1 MKTASKLLSMLLLVA
16 MCLSLMGGSAY
27 ALSLE
32 PAGGELALG
41 LPAEEPSAVPEGSST
56 FDLKLGGSTAVPE
69 GSTTLELEK
78 PSTYTSPD
86 LKWSVGSNM
95 YTTLAKAVEAANNG
109 DTITM
114 VRADT
119 VTESVAINKNVT
131 LNLGGLTL
139 NLNKAVTVNANVT
152 LRNGE
157 VLFNGNSISVM
168 DGKTLSVYDLTCY
181 PSGFATSGTG
191 KVQLYSGTYHTEPKA
206 EFLPSGY
213 EWNSETGAVG
223 PKGSVYVAYVNGE
236 GYPTVDEAFAAA
248 VNLTGK
254 VTIDLVD
261 DKSTFAELSLPRPY
275 DFTMCD
281 SVTINLNNNTLVVTE
296 LLFSKPAVI
305 NGYKI
310 KTNGETAYVA
320 SFYNSLSLNANVD
333 GNLLATSGA
342 KVTVN
347 GVEVKM
353 LEVSDNS
360 TLNMASGTIKE
371 LVIGS
376 GANTINVSGGTV
388 GTSSALL
395 TCGYTTAVRAIRG
408 GSWYLDESN
417 LVLFDALVAEGYER
431 SGKANPYTVVSKS
444 GTGSG
449 GSGVVTGDFTVYGS
463 PYTKGSGNTVYVLMP
478 YTSSTGN
485 YYWSSVS
492 NPSSTSQISTI
503 SSGYC
508 SVISTGSQYKLTL
521 SNSFLD
527 GLSAGT
533 IYLWTGHDGKYTS
546 MGSLTINGSGTIV
559 SPGDVALWPVDSNE
573 WYSGDGM
580 LAFYY
585 RPAIDFSDPA
595 NKGLWIDGWL
605 QDPTNWI
612 TNNNNGLL
620 KIGTAI
626 LNNLSRG
633 WHTVSVNTVDGV
645 ASCQFYVGATL
656 RPVDTDKHVTGSS
669 KNLQFVCSDPIQ
681 SVWVGGRQL
690 TDVDYGDYWTLSS
703 SRKTVTLTAKFL
715 NNRTAGETYTI
726 GVVTDN
732 GDKPSCTFQI
742 LTTAQASA
750 SPRTGDESNLA
761 LWAAVL
767 ILSGGAAVAVLPR
780 LKKHEN

>member
-41 LPAEEPSAVPEGSST
+41 LPAAGSSAVPEGSST

-78 PSTYTSPD
+78 PGTYNGTKNIWNGLYPD
-86 LKWSVGSNM
+86 LNTAAQNTTDIKLHDDAPASVNDLGGTISRNVIIDLNGKTLTLTAPLAVNANITIKNGTLNGTSMITVGKGYKVTFTDVVTDGSVSGEGESAETKE
-95 YTTLAKAVEAANNG
+95 YVATIGSEKFTSLEKAIEYAAKQSGTV
-109 DTITM
+109 TIT
-114 VRADT
+114 VIDDASKLKDY
-119 VTESVAINKNVT
+119 AIPAMPATMSCDAIVLNLGKNCLTGTLEAKVPFTINGGTISGSINANSNVT
-131 LNLGGLTL
+131 LNSTEVTGGIVVAGKTLTVNSSKIVVVGLYGGTLVMGSGSEIGSLQLADTGAQNILKVSGGKIKDFTSEGGSAYRAITGGEWYVNDPDSLEYLKNCVADGLTL
-139 NLNKAVTVNANVT
+139 K
-152 LRNGE
+152 
-157 VLFNGNSISVM
+157 
-168 DGKTLSVYDLTCY
+168 
-181 PSGFATSGTG
+181 GT
-191 KVQLYSGTYHTEPKA
+191 E
-206 EFLPSGY
+206 
-213 EWNSETGAVG
+213 
-223 PKGSVYVAYVNGE
+223 
-236 GYPTVDEAFAAA
+236 
-248 VNLTGK
+248 
-254 VTIDLVD
+254 
-261 DKSTFAELSLPRPY
+261 
-275 DFTMCD
+275 
-281 SVTINLNNNTLVVTE
+281 
-296 LLFSKPAVI
+296 
-305 NGYKI
+305 
-310 KTNGETAYVA
+310 
-320 SFYNSLSLNANVD
+320 
-333 GNLLATSGA
+333 
-342 KVTVN
+342 
-347 GVEVKM
+347 
-353 LEVSDNS
+353 
-360 TLNMASGTIKE
+360 
-371 LVIGS
+371 
-376 GANTINVSGGTV
+376 
-388 GTSSALL
+388 
-395 TCGYTTAVRAIRG
+395 
-408 GSWYLDESN
+408 
-417 LVLFDALVAEGYER
+417 
-431 SGKANPYTVVSKS
+431 NPYTV
-444 GTGSG
+444 GSG
-449 GSGVVTGDFTVYGS
+449 AGIGSGDSGIVTGDFTVYGS
-463 PYTKGSGNTVYVLMP
+463 PYTKGSGSAVYVLMP
-478 YTSSTGN
+478 YTSSTGS
-485 YYWSSVS
+485 YYWSTVS
-492 NPSSTSQISTI
+492 NPTSTSQISTI
-503 SSGYC
+503 SSSYC
-508 SVISTGSQYKLTL
+508 SVTASGSQYKLTL

-527 GLSAGT
+527 GLSSGT
-533 IYLWTGHDGKYTS
+533 IYLWTGHDGKYTY
-546 MGSLTINGSGTIV
+546 MGSLTVSGSGTIV
-559 SPGDVALWPVDSNE
+559 NPGDVALWPVDSNE

-620 KIGTAI
+620 KIGTSI

-750 SPRTGDESNLA
+750 SPKTGDESNLA

>member
-32 PAGGELALG
+32 PASGDLALG
-41 LPAEEPSAVPEGSST
+41 LPEASST
-56 FDLKLGGSTAVPE
+56 FDLNLGGSAVVPE

-78 PSTYTSPD
+78 PGTFNGTKNIWNGLYPD
-86 LKWSVGSNM
+86 LNTAAQSTTDIKLHDDADSSVSDPGGTISRNVTIDLNGKTLELKAPLAVNANITIMSSKAGAQLVNTSLITVGKGFKVTFTGVGTDGSVSGEGESAETKDYIATIGGEKFATM
-95 YTTLAKAVEAANNG
+95 QAAFEYAAKQSGTV
-109 DTITM
+109 TITVIDDASKLKDYPIGTM
-114 VRADT
+114 PATMSCDAIVLNLGKNCLTGTLDAKVPFT
-119 VTESVAINKNVT
+119 VNGGTIDGDINANSNVT
-131 LNLGGLTL
+131 LNSTEVTGGIVVPGKTLTVNSSKIAVVGLYGGTLVMGSGSEIGSLQLADTGAQNILKVSGGKIKGFTCEGGSAYRAITGGEWYVNDPDSLEYLKNCVADGLTL
-139 NLNKAVTVNANVT
+139 K
-152 LRNGE
+152 
-157 VLFNGNSISVM
+157 
-168 DGKTLSVYDLTCY
+168 
-181 PSGFATSGTG
+181 GT
-191 KVQLYSGTYHTEPKA
+191 E
-206 EFLPSGY
+206 
-213 EWNSETGAVG
+213 
-223 PKGSVYVAYVNGE
+223 
-236 GYPTVDEAFAAA
+236 
-248 VNLTGK
+248 
-254 VTIDLVD
+254 
-261 DKSTFAELSLPRPY
+261 
-275 DFTMCD
+275 
-281 SVTINLNNNTLVVTE
+281 
-296 LLFSKPAVI
+296 
-305 NGYKI
+305 
-310 KTNGETAYVA
+310 
-320 SFYNSLSLNANVD
+320 
-333 GNLLATSGA
+333 
-342 KVTVN
+342 
-347 GVEVKM
+347 
-353 LEVSDNS
+353 
-360 TLNMASGTIKE
+360 
-371 LVIGS
+371 
-376 GANTINVSGGTV
+376 
-388 GTSSALL
+388 
-395 TCGYTTAVRAIRG
+395 
-408 GSWYLDESN
+408 
-417 LVLFDALVAEGYER
+417 
-431 SGKANPYTVVSKS
+431 NPYTVGS
-444 GTGSG
+444 GAGNG

-485 YYWSSVS
+485 YYWSTVS
-492 NPSSTSQISTI
+492 NPASTSQISTI

-508 SVISTGSQYKLTL
+508 SVISSGSQYKLTL

-527 GLSAGT
+527 GLSSGT
-533 IYLWTGHDGKYTS
+533 IYLWTGHDGKYTY

-559 SPGDVALWPVDSNE
+559 EPGDVALWPVDSNE

-595 NKGLWIDGWL
+595 KKGLWIDGWL

-732 GDKPSCTFQI
+732 GDKPSCTFKI

-750 SPRTGDESNLA
+750 SPQTGDESNLA

-780 LKKHEN
+780 LKKHED

>member
-32 PAGGELALG
+32 PASGESALG
-41 LPAEEPSAVPEGSST
+41 LPAEGSSAVPEGSST
-56 FDLKLGGSTAVPE
+56 FDLKLGGGAVVPE

-78 PSTYTSPD
+78 PGTFNGTKNIWNGLYPD
-86 LKWSVGSNM
+86 LNTAAQSTTDIKLHDDADSSVSDPGGTISRNVTIDLNGKTLTLTAPLAVNANITIMSSKAGAQLVNADLITVGKGYKVTFSGVDTLGKNVSGEGESSVTKDYIATIGSEKFATM
-95 YTTLAKAVEAANNG
+95 QAAFEYAAKQSGTV
-109 DTITM
+109 TITVIDDASKLKDYPIGTM
-114 VRADT
+114 PATMSCDAIVLNLGKNCLTGTLDAKVPFT
-119 VTESVAINKNVT
+119 VNGGTISGDINANSNVT
-131 LNLGGLTL
+131 LNSTEVTGGIVVPGKTLTVNSSKIAVVGLYGGTLVMGSGSEIGSLQLADTGAQNILKVSGGKIKGFTCEGGSAYRAITGGEWYVNDPDSLEYLKNCVADGLTL
-139 NLNKAVTVNANVT
+139 K
-152 LRNGE
+152 
-157 VLFNGNSISVM
+157 
-168 DGKTLSVYDLTCY
+168 
-181 PSGFATSGTG
+181 GT
-191 KVQLYSGTYHTEPKA
+191 E
-206 EFLPSGY
+206 
-213 EWNSETGAVG
+213 
-223 PKGSVYVAYVNGE
+223 
-236 GYPTVDEAFAAA
+236 
-248 VNLTGK
+248 
-254 VTIDLVD
+254 
-261 DKSTFAELSLPRPY
+261 
-275 DFTMCD
+275 
-281 SVTINLNNNTLVVTE
+281 
-296 LLFSKPAVI
+296 
-305 NGYKI
+305 
-310 KTNGETAYVA
+310 
-320 SFYNSLSLNANVD
+320 
-333 GNLLATSGA
+333 
-342 KVTVN
+342 
-347 GVEVKM
+347 
-353 LEVSDNS
+353 
-360 TLNMASGTIKE
+360 
-371 LVIGS
+371 
-376 GANTINVSGGTV
+376 
-388 GTSSALL
+388 
-395 TCGYTTAVRAIRG
+395 
-408 GSWYLDESN
+408 
-417 LVLFDALVAEGYER
+417 
-431 SGKANPYTVVSKS
+431 NPYTVGNGAGS
-444 GTGSG
+444 GSG

-478 YTSSTGN
+478 YTSSTGS
-485 YYWSSVS
+485 YYWSTVS

-508 SVISTGSQYKLTL
+508 SVISSGSQYKLTL

-527 GLSAGT
+527 GLSSGT
-533 IYLWTGHDGKYTS
+533 IYLWTGHDGKYTY
-546 MGSLTINGSGTIV
+546 MGSLTVNGSGTIV
-559 SPGDVALWPVDSNE
+559 EPGDVALWPVDSNE

-595 NKGLWIDGWL
+595 KKGLWIDGWL

-732 GDKPSCTFQI
+732 GDKPSCTFKI

-750 SPRTGDESNLA
+750 SPQTGDESNLA

>member
-1 MKTASKLLSMLLLVA
+1 MSSKAGAQLVNTSLITVGKGFKVTFTGVGTDGSVSGEGESAETKEYIATIGSEKFTSLEKAFEYAAKQSGTVTITVIDDASKLKDYPIGTMPATMSCDAIVLNLGKN
-16 MCLSLMGGSAY
+16 CLTGTLDAKVPFTINGGTIS
-27 ALSLE
+27 
-32 PAGGELALG
+32 
-41 LPAEEPSAVPEGSST
+41 GSI
-56 FDLKLGGSTAVPE
+56 
-69 GSTTLELEK
+69 
-78 PSTYTSPD
+78 
-86 LKWSVGSNM
+86 N
-95 YTTLAKAVEAANNG
+95 AN
-109 DTITM
+109 
-114 VRADT
+114 
-119 VTESVAINKNVT
+119 SNVT
-131 LNLGGLTL
+131 LNSTEVTGKVAVEGKTLTVNSSKVGSVELAGGTLVMGSGSEIAALAVNDDFGGQSILKVSGGKVKNFVLHAGSAYRAITGGEWYVVSDGGVSLEYLKNCVADGLTL
-139 NLNKAVTVNANVT
+139 K
-152 LRNGE
+152 
-157 VLFNGNSISVM
+157 
-168 DGKTLSVYDLTCY
+168 
-181 PSGFATSGTG
+181 GT
-191 KVQLYSGTYHTEPKA
+191 E
-206 EFLPSGY
+206 
-213 EWNSETGAVG
+213 
-223 PKGSVYVAYVNGE
+223 
-236 GYPTVDEAFAAA
+236 
-248 VNLTGK
+248 
-254 VTIDLVD
+254 
-261 DKSTFAELSLPRPY
+261 
-275 DFTMCD
+275 
-281 SVTINLNNNTLVVTE
+281 
-296 LLFSKPAVI
+296 
-305 NGYKI
+305 
-310 KTNGETAYVA
+310 
-320 SFYNSLSLNANVD
+320 
-333 GNLLATSGA
+333 
-342 KVTVN
+342 
-347 GVEVKM
+347 
-353 LEVSDNS
+353 
-360 TLNMASGTIKE
+360 
-371 LVIGS
+371 
-376 GANTINVSGGTV
+376 
-388 GTSSALL
+388 
-395 TCGYTTAVRAIRG
+395 
-408 GSWYLDESN
+408 
-417 LVLFDALVAEGYER
+417 
-431 SGKANPYTVVSKS
+431 NPYTVGS
-444 GTGSG
+444 GAGNG

-485 YYWSSVS
+485 YYWSTVS
-492 NPSSTSQISTI
+492 NPASTSQISTI

-508 SVISTGSQYKLTL
+508 SVISSGSQYKLTL

-527 GLSAGT
+527 GLTSGT
-533 IYLWTGHDGKYTS
+533 IYLWTGHDGKYTY

-559 SPGDVALWPVDSNE
+559 EPGDVALWPVDSNE

-595 NKGLWIDGWL
+595 KKGLWIDGWL

-732 GDKPSCTFQI
+732 GDKPSCTFKI

-750 SPRTGDESNLA
+750 SPQTGDESNLA

-780 LKKHEN
+780 LKKHED

>member
-95 YTTLAKAVEAANNG
+95 YTTLAKAVEAAKAG
-109 DTITM
+109 
-114 VRADT
+114 DT
-119 VTESVAINKNVT
+119 VTMMQADSVSETVSIDKNIT
-131 LNLGGLTL
+131 LDLGGLTL
-139 NLNKAVTVNANVT
+139 SLAKDIVINANVT
-152 LRNGE
+152 LRNGGID
-157 VLFNGNSISVM
+157 FNGNNITVV
-168 DGKTLSVYDLTCY
+168 DGKTLSVYTINCN
-181 PSGFATSGTG
+181 PNGFATSGTG
-191 KVQLYSGTYHTEPKA
+191 KVQLYSGTYSAQPKA
-206 EFLPSGY
+206 EYLPSGY

-395 TCGYTTAVRAIRG
+395 TCDYTTAVRAIRG

-449 GSGVVTGDFTVYGS
+449 GSGVVTGDFTV
-463 PYTKGSGNTVYVLMP
+463 
-478 YTSSTGN
+478 
-485 YYWSSVS
+485 
-492 NPSSTSQISTI
+492 
-503 SSGYC
+503 
-508 SVISTGSQYKLTL
+508 
-521 SNSFLD
+521 
-527 GLSAGT
+527 
-533 IYLWTGHDGKYTS
+533 
-546 MGSLTINGSGTIV
+546 
-559 SPGDVALWPVDSNE
+559 
-573 WYSGDGM
+573 
-580 LAFYY
+580 
-585 RPAIDFSDPA
+585 
-595 NKGLWIDGWL
+595 
-605 QDPTNWI
+605 
-612 TNNNNGLL
+612 
-620 KIGTAI
+620 
-626 LNNLSRG
+626 
-633 WHTVSVNTVDGV
+633 
-645 ASCQFYVGATL
+645 
-656 RPVDTDKHVTGSS
+656 
-669 KNLQFVCSDPIQ
+669 
-681 SVWVGGRQL
+681 
-690 TDVDYGDYWTLSS
+690 
-703 SRKTVTLTAKFL
+703 
-715 NNRTAGETYTI
+715 
-726 GVVTDN
+726 
-732 GDKPSCTFQI
+732 
-742 LTTAQASA
+742 
-750 SPRTGDESNLA
+750 
-761 LWAAVL
+761 
-767 ILSGGAAVAVLPR
+767 
-780 LKKHEN
+780 

>member
-41 LPAEEPSAVPEGSST
+41 LPAAGSSAVPEGSST

-78 PSTYTSPD
+78 PGTYTSPD

-95 YTTLAKAVEAANNG
+95 YTTLAKAVEAAKAG
-109 DTITM
+109 
-114 VRADT
+114 DT
-119 VTESVAINKNVT
+119 VTMMQADSVSETVSIDKNIT
-131 LNLGGLTL
+131 LDLGGLTL
-139 NLNKAVTVNANVT
+139 SLAKDIVINANVT
-152 LRNGE
+152 LRNGGID
-157 VLFNGNSISVM
+157 FNGNNITVV
-168 DGKTLSVYDLTCY
+168 DGKTLSVYTINCN
-181 PSGFATSGTG
+181 PNGFATSGTG
-191 KVQLYSGTYHTEPKA
+191 KVQLYSGTYSAQPKA
-206 EFLPSGY
+206 EYLPSGY
-213 EWNSETGAVG
+213 EWNSKTGVVG
-223 PKGSVYVAYVNGE
+223 PKGSVYVAYVNGD
-236 GYPTVDEAFAAA
+236 GYETVDAAFAAA
-248 VNLTGK
+248 VNLTGT
-254 VTIDLVD
+254 VVIDLID
-261 DKSTFAELSLPRPY
+261 DTTSIAPLSLSSTAE
-275 DFTMCD
+275 FTKCD
-281 SVTINLNNNTLVVTE
+281 SVTINLNNNTLKANIITKKPMVV
-296 LLFSKPAVI
+296 
-305 NGYKI
+305 NGYEVEGSVG
-310 KTNGETAYVA
+310 TEA
-320 SFYNSLSLNANVD
+320 SSLTLNANVD
-333 GNLLATSGA
+333 GAAGATQGGTL
-342 KVTVN
+342 TVN
-347 GVEVKM
+347 GVSVGS
-353 LEVSDNS
+353 VTIGDDS
-360 TLNMASGTIKE
+360 TLNMASGTIGYLE
-371 LVIGS
+371 IDT
-376 GANTINVSGGTV
+376 GANTLNVSGGTL
-388 GTSSALL
+388 GSSALPVDVS
-395 TCGYTTAVRAIRG
+395 GYTTAVRAIRG
-408 GSWYLDESN
+408 GTWYLNDAD
-417 LVLFDALVAEGYER
+417 LIQFDALVAEGYER

-444 GTGSG
+444 GSGSG

-463 PYTKGSGNTVYVLMP
+463 PYTKGSGSAVYVLMP
-478 YTSSTGN
+478 YTSSTGS
-485 YYWSSVS
+485 YYWSTVS
-492 NPSSTSQISTI
+492 NPTSTSQISTI
-503 SSGYC
+503 SSSYC
-508 SVISTGSQYKLTL
+508 SVTASGSQYKLTL

-527 GLSAGT
+527 GLSSGT

-546 MGSLTINGSGTIV
+546 MGSLTVSGSGTIV
-559 SPGDVALWPVDSNE
+559 NPGDVALWPVDSNE

-633 WHTVSVNTVDGV
+633 WHTLSVNTVDGV

-750 SPRTGDESNLA
+750 SPKTGDESNLA

>member
-41 LPAEEPSAVPEGSST
+41 LPAEGSSAVPEGSST
-56 FDLKLGGSTAVPE
+56 FDLKLGGTEAVPE

-95 YTTLAKAVEAANNG
+95 YTTLAKAVEAAKAG
-109 DTITM
+109 
-114 VRADT
+114 DT
-119 VTESVAINKNVT
+119 VTMMQADSVSETVSIDKNIT
-131 LNLGGLTL
+131 LDLGGLTL
-139 NLNKAVTVNANVT
+139 NLAKDIVINANVT
-152 LRNGE
+152 LRNGGIY
-157 VLFNGNSISVM
+157 FNGNNITVV
-168 DGKTLSVYDLTCY
+168 DGKTLSVYTINCN
-181 PSGFATSGTG
+181 PNGFATSGTG
-191 KVQLYSGTYHTEPKA
+191 KVQLYSGTYSAQPKA
-206 EFLPSGY
+206 EYLPSGY
-213 EWNSETGAVG
+213 EWNSKTGVVG

-236 GYPTVDEAFAAA
+236 GYETVDAAFTAAE
-248 VNLTGK
+248 NLTGT
-254 VTIDLVD
+254 VVIDLID
-261 DKSTFAELSLPRPY
+261 DTTSSLPLKLSAMATFAK
-275 DFTMCD
+275 CD
-281 SVTINLNNNTLVVTE
+281 SVTINLNNNTLIADI
-296 LLFSKPAVI
+296 SSMKPMVI
-305 NGYKI
+305 NGYKV
-310 KTNGETAYVA
+310 KGSVGTLT
-320 SFYNSLSLNANVD
+320 SSLTLNANVE
-333 GNLLATSGA
+333 GGA
-342 KVTVN
+342 AAAQGGTLTVN
-347 GVEVKM
+347 GVNVNQVEIGF
-353 LEVSDNS
+353 DS
-360 TLNMASGTIKE
+360 TLNMASGTIG
-371 LVIGS
+371 LLRVIDGK
-376 GANTINVSGGTV
+376 NTINVSGGTI
-388 GTSSALL
+388 GSATAPLYL
-395 TCGYTTAVRAIRG
+395 AYGAAVRAIRG
-408 GSWYLDESN
+408 GSWYLNDSDTQAMKD
-417 LVLFDALVAEGYER
+417 FDALVAEGYER

-444 GTGSG
+444 GSGSG

-463 PYTKGSGNTVYVLMP
+463 PYTKGSGSAVYVLMP
-478 YTSSTGN
+478 YTSSTGS
-485 YYWSSVS
+485 YYWSTVS
-492 NPSSTSQISTI
+492 NPTSTSQISTI
-503 SSGYC
+503 SSSYC
-508 SVISTGSQYKLTL
+508 SVTASGSQYKLTL

-527 GLSAGT
+527 GLSSGT
-533 IYLWTGHDGKYTS
+533 IYLWTGHDGKYTY

-559 SPGDVALWPVDSNE
+559 EPGDVALWPVDSNE

-595 NKGLWIDGWL
+595 KKGLWIDGWL

-742 LTTAQASA
+742 LTTAQASS

-780 LKKHEN
+780 LRKHEN

>member
-32 PAGGELALG
+32 PASGDLALG
-41 LPAEEPSAVPEGSST
+41 LPEASST
-56 FDLKLGGSTAVPE
+56 FDLNLGGSAVVPE

-78 PSTYTSPD
+78 PGTFNGTKNIWNGLYPD
-86 LKWSVGSNM
+86 LNTAAQSTTDIKLHDDAGSSVTDPGGTISRNVTIDLNGKTLTLTAPLAVNANITIMSSKAGAQLVNTSLITVGKGFKVTFTGVGTDGSVSGEGESAETKD
-95 YTTLAKAVEAANNG
+95 YIATIGSEKFTSLEKAIEYAAKQSGTV
-109 DTITM
+109 TIT
-114 VRADT
+114 VIDDASKLADY
-119 VTESVAINKNVT
+119 AIPAMPATMSCDAIVLNLGKNCLAGSLPLEAKVPLTINGGMIDGDINANSNVT
-131 LNLGGLTL
+131 LNSTEVTGGIVVPGKTLTVNSSKIAVVGLYGGTLVMGSGSEIGSLQLADTGAQNILKVSGGKIKGFTCEGGSAYRAITGGEWYVNDPDSLEYLKNCVADGLTL
-139 NLNKAVTVNANVT
+139 K
-152 LRNGE
+152 
-157 VLFNGNSISVM
+157 
-168 DGKTLSVYDLTCY
+168 
-181 PSGFATSGTG
+181 GT
-191 KVQLYSGTYHTEPKA
+191 E
-206 EFLPSGY
+206 
-213 EWNSETGAVG
+213 
-223 PKGSVYVAYVNGE
+223 
-236 GYPTVDEAFAAA
+236 
-248 VNLTGK
+248 
-254 VTIDLVD
+254 
-261 DKSTFAELSLPRPY
+261 
-275 DFTMCD
+275 
-281 SVTINLNNNTLVVTE
+281 
-296 LLFSKPAVI
+296 
-305 NGYKI
+305 
-310 KTNGETAYVA
+310 
-320 SFYNSLSLNANVD
+320 
-333 GNLLATSGA
+333 
-342 KVTVN
+342 
-347 GVEVKM
+347 
-353 LEVSDNS
+353 
-360 TLNMASGTIKE
+360 
-371 LVIGS
+371 
-376 GANTINVSGGTV
+376 
-388 GTSSALL
+388 
-395 TCGYTTAVRAIRG
+395 
-408 GSWYLDESN
+408 
-417 LVLFDALVAEGYER
+417 
-431 SGKANPYTVVSKS
+431 NPYTVGSGA

-485 YYWSSVS
+485 YYWSTVS
-492 NPSSTSQISTI
+492 NPASTSQISTI

-508 SVISTGSQYKLTL
+508 SVISSGSQYKLTL

-527 GLSAGT
+527 GLSSGT
-533 IYLWTGHDGKYTS
+533 IYLWTGHDGKYTY

-559 SPGDVALWPVDSNE
+559 EPGDVALWPVDSNE

-585 RPAIDFSDPA
+585 RPAIDFSDPTK
-595 NKGLWIDGWL
+595 KGLWIDGWL

-612 TNNNNGLL
+612 TNNNSGLL

-732 GDKPSCTFQI
+732 GDKPSCTFKI

-750 SPRTGDESNLA
+750 SPQTGDESNLA

-780 LKKHEN
+780 LKKHED

>member
-32 PAGGELALG
+32 PASSDLALG
-41 LPAEEPSAVPEGSST
+41 LPEASST
-56 FDLKLGGSTAVPE
+56 FDLNLGGSAVVPE

-78 PSTYTSPD
+78 PGTYNGTKNIWNGLYPD
-86 LKWSVGSNM
+86 LNTAAQNTTDIKLHDDAPASVNDLGGTISRNVIIDLNGKTLTLTAPLAVNANITIKNGTLNGTSMITVGKGYKVTFTDVVTDGSVSGEGESAETKE
-95 YTTLAKAVEAANNG
+95 YVATIGSEKFTSLEKAIEYAAKQSGTV
-109 DTITM
+109 TIT
-114 VRADT
+114 VIDDASKLADY
-119 VTESVAINKNVT
+119 AIPAMPATMSCDAIVLNLGKNCLTGTLEARVPFTINGGTISGNINANSNVT
-131 LNLGGLTL
+131 LNSTEVTGGIVVAGKTLTVNSSKIVVVGLYGGTLVMGSGSEIGSLQLADTGAQNILKVSGGKIKDFASEGGSAYRAITGGEWYVNDPDSLEYLKNCVADGLTL
-139 NLNKAVTVNANVT
+139 K
-152 LRNGE
+152 
-157 VLFNGNSISVM
+157 
-168 DGKTLSVYDLTCY
+168 
-181 PSGFATSGTG
+181 GT
-191 KVQLYSGTYHTEPKA
+191 E
-206 EFLPSGY
+206 
-213 EWNSETGAVG
+213 
-223 PKGSVYVAYVNGE
+223 
-236 GYPTVDEAFAAA
+236 
-248 VNLTGK
+248 
-254 VTIDLVD
+254 
-261 DKSTFAELSLPRPY
+261 
-275 DFTMCD
+275 
-281 SVTINLNNNTLVVTE
+281 
-296 LLFSKPAVI
+296 
-305 NGYKI
+305 
-310 KTNGETAYVA
+310 
-320 SFYNSLSLNANVD
+320 
-333 GNLLATSGA
+333 
-342 KVTVN
+342 
-347 GVEVKM
+347 
-353 LEVSDNS
+353 
-360 TLNMASGTIKE
+360 
-371 LVIGS
+371 
-376 GANTINVSGGTV
+376 
-388 GTSSALL
+388 
-395 TCGYTTAVRAIRG
+395 
-408 GSWYLDESN
+408 
-417 LVLFDALVAEGYER
+417 
-431 SGKANPYTVVSKS
+431 NPYTVGSGA

-449 GSGVVTGDFTVYGS
+449 DSGIVTGDFTVYGS
-463 PYTKGSGNTVYVLMP
+463 PYTKGSGSAVYVLMP
-478 YTSSTGN
+478 YASSTGN
-485 YYWSSVS
+485 YYWSTVS

-503 SSGYC
+503 SSSYC
-508 SVISTGSQYKLTL
+508 SVTASGSQYKLTL

-527 GLSAGT
+527 GLSSGT
-533 IYLWTGHDGKYTS
+533 IYLWTGHDGKYTY
-546 MGSLTINGSGTIV
+546 MGSLTVSGSGTIV
-559 SPGDVALWPVDSNE
+559 NPGDVALWPVDSNE

-620 KIGTAI
+620 KIGTSI

-750 SPRTGDESNLA
+750 SPKTGDESNLA

-780 LKKHEN
+780 LKKHED

>member
-32 PAGGELALG
+32 PASGDLALG
-41 LPAEEPSAVPEGSST
+41 LPEASST
-56 FDLKLGGSTAVPE
+56 FDLNLGGSAVVPE

-78 PSTYTSPD
+78 PGTFNGTKNIWNGLYPD
-86 LKWSVGSNM
+86 LNTAAQNTTDIKLHDDAPASVNDLGGTISRNVIIDLNGK
-95 YTTLAKAVEAANNG
+95 TLTLTAPLAVNANITIKNGTLVNADLITVGKGYKVTFSGVDTQGKNVSGEGESAETKDYIATIGGEKFATMQAAFEYAAKQSGTV
-109 DTITM
+109 TITVIDDASKLKDYPIGTM
-114 VRADT
+114 PATMSCD
-119 VTESVAINKNVT
+119 AIVLNLGKNCLTGTLDAKVPFTINGGTISGSINANSNVT
-131 LNLGGLTL
+131 LNSTEVTGKVAVEGKTLTVNSSKVGSVELAGGTLVMGSGSEIAALAVNDDFGGQSILKVSGGKVKNFVLHAGSAYRAITGGEWYVVSDGGVSLEYLKNCVADGLTL
-139 NLNKAVTVNANVT
+139 K
-152 LRNGE
+152 
-157 VLFNGNSISVM
+157 
-168 DGKTLSVYDLTCY
+168 
-181 PSGFATSGTG
+181 GT
-191 KVQLYSGTYHTEPKA
+191 E
-206 EFLPSGY
+206 
-213 EWNSETGAVG
+213 
-223 PKGSVYVAYVNGE
+223 
-236 GYPTVDEAFAAA
+236 
-248 VNLTGK
+248 
-254 VTIDLVD
+254 
-261 DKSTFAELSLPRPY
+261 
-275 DFTMCD
+275 
-281 SVTINLNNNTLVVTE
+281 
-296 LLFSKPAVI
+296 
-305 NGYKI
+305 
-310 KTNGETAYVA
+310 
-320 SFYNSLSLNANVD
+320 
-333 GNLLATSGA
+333 
-342 KVTVN
+342 
-347 GVEVKM
+347 
-353 LEVSDNS
+353 
-360 TLNMASGTIKE
+360 
-371 LVIGS
+371 
-376 GANTINVSGGTV
+376 
-388 GTSSALL
+388 
-395 TCGYTTAVRAIRG
+395 
-408 GSWYLDESN
+408 
-417 LVLFDALVAEGYER
+417 
-431 SGKANPYTVVSKS
+431 NPYTVGS
-444 GTGSG
+444 GAGNG

-485 YYWSSVS
+485 YYWSTVS
-492 NPSSTSQISTI
+492 NPASTSQISTI

-508 SVISTGSQYKLTL
+508 SVISSGSQYKLTL

-527 GLSAGT
+527 GLSSGT
-533 IYLWTGHDGKYTS
+533 IYLWTGHDGKYTY

-559 SPGDVALWPVDSNE
+559 EPGDVALWPVDSNE

-595 NKGLWIDGWL
+595 KKGLWIDGWL

-750 SPRTGDESNLA
+750 SPKTGDESNLA

>member
-41 LPAEEPSAVPEGSST
+41 LPAEGSSAVPEGSST

-95 YTTLAKAVEAANNG
+95 YTTLAKAVEAAKAG
-109 DTITM
+109 
-114 VRADT
+114 DT
-119 VTESVAINKNVT
+119 VTMMQADSVSETVSIDKNIT
-131 LNLGGLTL
+131 LDLGGLTL
-139 NLNKAVTVNANVT
+139 NLAKDIVINANVT
-152 LRNGE
+152 LRNGGIY
-157 VLFNGNSISVM
+157 FNGNNITVV
-168 DGKTLSVYDLTCY
+168 DGKTLSVYTINCN
-181 PSGFATSGTG
+181 PNGFATSGTG
-191 KVQLYSGTYHTEPKA
+191 KVQLYSGTYSAQPKA
-206 EFLPSGY
+206 EYLPSGY
-213 EWNSETGAVG
+213 EWNSKTGVVG
-223 PKGSVYVAYVNGE
+223 PKGSVYVAYVNGD
-236 GYPTVDEAFAAA
+236 GYETVDAAFAAA
-248 VNLTGK
+248 VNLTGT
-254 VTIDLVD
+254 VVIDLID
-261 DKSTFAELSLPRPY
+261 DTTSIAPLSLSSTAE
-275 DFTMCD
+275 FTKCD
-281 SVTINLNNNTLVVTE
+281 SVTINLNNNTLKANIITKKPMVV
-296 LLFSKPAVI
+296 
-305 NGYKI
+305 NGYEVEGSVG
-310 KTNGETAYVA
+310 TEA
-320 SFYNSLSLNANVD
+320 SSLTLNANVD
-333 GNLLATSGA
+333 GAAGATQGGTL
-342 KVTVN
+342 TVN
-347 GVEVKM
+347 GVSVGS
-353 LEVSDNS
+353 VTIGDDS
-360 TLNMASGTIKE
+360 TLNMASGTIGYLE
-371 LVIGS
+371 LDT
-376 GANTINVSGGTV
+376 GANTLNVSGGTL
-388 GTSSALL
+388 GSSALPVDVS
-395 TCGYTTAVRAIRG
+395 GYTTAVRAIRG
-408 GSWYLDESN
+408 GSWYLDDSDAQAMKD
-417 LVLFDALVAEGYER
+417 FDALVAEGYER

-444 GTGSG
+444 GSGSG

-463 PYTKGSGNTVYVLMP
+463 PYTKGSGSAVYVLMP

-485 YYWSSVS
+485 YYWSTVS
-492 NPSSTSQISTI
+492 NPTSTSQISTI
-503 SSGYC
+503 SSSYC
-508 SVISTGSQYKLTL
+508 SVTASGSQYKLTL

-527 GLSAGT
+527 GLSSST
-533 IYLWTGHDGKYTS
+533 IYLWTGHDGKYTY
-546 MGSLTINGSGTIV
+546 MGSLTVSGSGTIV
-559 SPGDVALWPVDSNE
+559 NPGDVAIWPVDSNE

-595 NKGLWIDGWL
+595 KKGLWIDGWL

-612 TNNNNGLL
+612 TNNNSGLL

-742 LTTAQASA
+742 LTTAQASS

-761 LWAAVL
+761 LWAVVL

>member
-32 PAGGELALG
+32 PASGDLALG
-41 LPAEEPSAVPEGSST
+41 LPEASST
-56 FDLKLGGSTAVPE
+56 FDLNLGGSAVVPE

-78 PSTYTSPD
+78 PGTFNGTKNIWNGLYPD
-86 LKWSVGSNM
+86 LNTAAQSTTDIKLHDDADSSVSDPGGTISRNVTIDLNGKTLTLTAPLAVNANITIMSSKAGAQLVNTSLITVGKGFKVTFTGVGTDGSVSGEGESAETKE
-95 YTTLAKAVEAANNG
+95 YIATIGSEKFTSLEKAIEYAAKQSGTV
-109 DTITM
+109 TIT
-114 VRADT
+114 VIDDASKLADY
-119 VTESVAINKNVT
+119 AIPAMPATMSCDAIVLNLGKNCLAGSLPLEAKVPLTINGGMIDGDINANSNVT
-131 LNLGGLTL
+131 LNSTEVTGGIVVPGKTLTVNSSKIAVVGLYGGTLVMGSGSEIGSLQLADTGAQNILKVSGGKIKGFTCEGGSAYRAITGGEWYVNDPDSLEYLKNCVADGLTL
-139 NLNKAVTVNANVT
+139 K
-152 LRNGE
+152 
-157 VLFNGNSISVM
+157 
-168 DGKTLSVYDLTCY
+168 
-181 PSGFATSGTG
+181 GT
-191 KVQLYSGTYHTEPKA
+191 E
-206 EFLPSGY
+206 
-213 EWNSETGAVG
+213 
-223 PKGSVYVAYVNGE
+223 
-236 GYPTVDEAFAAA
+236 
-248 VNLTGK
+248 
-254 VTIDLVD
+254 
-261 DKSTFAELSLPRPY
+261 
-275 DFTMCD
+275 
-281 SVTINLNNNTLVVTE
+281 
-296 LLFSKPAVI
+296 
-305 NGYKI
+305 
-310 KTNGETAYVA
+310 
-320 SFYNSLSLNANVD
+320 
-333 GNLLATSGA
+333 
-342 KVTVN
+342 
-347 GVEVKM
+347 
-353 LEVSDNS
+353 
-360 TLNMASGTIKE
+360 
-371 LVIGS
+371 
-376 GANTINVSGGTV
+376 
-388 GTSSALL
+388 
-395 TCGYTTAVRAIRG
+395 
-408 GSWYLDESN
+408 
-417 LVLFDALVAEGYER
+417 
-431 SGKANPYTVVSKS
+431 NPYTVGSGA

-485 YYWSSVS
+485 YYWTSVS
-492 NPSSTSQISTI
+492 NPGYSDIKTIPSSCGVSTS
-503 SSGYC
+503 
-508 SVISTGSQYKLTL
+508 GSQYKLTL
-521 SNSFLD
+521 TNSFLD
-527 GLSAGT
+527 GLSSGT
-533 IYLWTGHDGKYTS
+533 IYLWTGHDGKYTY
-546 MGSLTINGSGTIV
+546 MGSLTVNGSGTIV
-559 SPGDVALWPVDSNE
+559 EPGDVALWPVDSNE

-595 NKGLWIDGWL
+595 KKGLWIDGWL

-732 GDKPSCTFQI
+732 GDKPSCTFKI
-742 LTTAQASA
+742 LTTAQASS
-750 SPRTGDESNLA
+750 SPKTGDESNLA

>member
-41 LPAEEPSAVPEGSST
+41 LPAEGSSAVPEGSST

-95 YTTLAKAVEAANNG
+95 YTTLAKAVEAAKAG
-109 DTITM
+109 
-114 VRADT
+114 DT
-119 VTESVAINKNVT
+119 VTMMQADSVSETVSIDKNIT
-131 LNLGGLTL
+131 LDLGGLTL
-139 NLNKAVTVNANVT
+139 NLAKDIVINANVT
-152 LRNGE
+152 LRNGGIY
-157 VLFNGNSISVM
+157 FNGNNITVV
-168 DGKTLSVYDLTCY
+168 DGKTLSVYTINCN
-181 PSGFATSGTG
+181 PNGFATSGTG
-191 KVQLYSGTYHTEPKA
+191 KVQLYSGTYSAQPKA
-206 EFLPSGY
+206 EYLPSGY
-213 EWNSETGAVG
+213 EWNITTQKVG
-223 PKGSVYVAYVNGE
+223 PKGSVYVAYVNGD
-236 GYPTVDEAFAAA
+236 GYETVDAAFAAA
-248 VNLTGK
+248 ENLTGK

-261 DKSTFAELSLPRPY
+261 DKTTFDKLTLSGSAL
-275 DFTMCD
+275 FAKCD
-281 SVTINLNNNTLVVTE
+281 SVTINLNNNTLKADISTM
-296 LLFSKPAVI
+296 KPMVI
-305 NGYKI
+305 NGYKVEGDVG
-310 KTNGETAYVA
+310 TLT
-320 SFYNSLSLNANVD
+320 SSLTLNANVE
-333 GNLLATSGA
+333 GGA
-342 KVTVN
+342 AAAQGGTLTVN
-347 GVEVKM
+347 GVNVDEV
-353 LEVSDNS
+353 EISYDS
-360 TLNMASGTIKE
+360 TLNMASGTIGK
-371 LVIGS
+371 LSVVNGK
-376 GANTINVSGGTV
+376 NTINVSGGTI
-388 GTSSALL
+388 GSATAPLSL
-395 TCGYTTAVRAIRG
+395 AYDAAVRAIRG
-408 GSWYLDESN
+408 GTWYLNDAN
-417 LVLFDALVAEGYER
+417 TQAMKDFDALVAEGYER

-449 GSGVVTGDFTVYGS
+449 DSGVVTGDFTVYGS
-463 PYTKGSGNTVYVLMP
+463 PYTKGSGSAVYVLMP

-485 YYWSSVS
+485 YYWSTVS

-503 SSGYC
+503 SSVYC

-527 GLSAGT
+527 GLSSGT
-533 IYLWTGHDGKYTS
+533 IYLWTGHDGKYTY

-595 NKGLWIDGWL
+595 KKGLWIDGWL

-742 LTTAQASA
+742 LTTAQASS
-750 SPRTGDESNLA
+750 SPKTGDESNLA

>member
-41 LPAEEPSAVPEGSST
+41 LPAEEPSAVPEESST
-56 FDLKLGGSTAVPE
+56 IDLSLEGSEVVPE
-69 GSTTLELEK
+69 GSAALELEK
-78 PSTYTSPD
+78 PSMLTAESNIWNGLYPD
-86 LKWSVGSNM
+86 LNTAAQNTTDIKLHDKADPSVTDPGGTISRNVTIDLNGKELNFTAPLAVNANITIKNGTLSN
-95 YTTLAKAVEAANNG
+95 ANMITVG
-109 DTITM
+109 KGYTITLNG
-114 VRADT
+114 VTATGKIGGEGAIAETKEYIATIGSEKFATLDKAFEYAAKQTGT
-119 VTESVAINKNVT
+119 VTINLIDDTSKLENLTVPTTMPTTMSCDAIVLNLSKNCLEGSLNLPVPLTVNGGSIVGNISAALGNVT
-131 LNLGGLTL
+131 LNNTIINGTVAVAGKTLTVSSSKVDAVSLNGGTLYMGSGSEIGSLTVNDGSGAQSVLKVSGGVVKAFTKTAGSTYRAVTGGEWYVVDDGGVSLEYLKNCVADGLTL
-139 NLNKAVTVNANVT
+139 K
-152 LRNGE
+152 
-157 VLFNGNSISVM
+157 
-168 DGKTLSVYDLTCY
+168 
-181 PSGFATSGTG
+181 GT
-191 KVQLYSGTYHTEPKA
+191 E
-206 EFLPSGY
+206 
-213 EWNSETGAVG
+213 
-223 PKGSVYVAYVNGE
+223 
-236 GYPTVDEAFAAA
+236 
-248 VNLTGK
+248 
-254 VTIDLVD
+254 
-261 DKSTFAELSLPRPY
+261 
-275 DFTMCD
+275 
-281 SVTINLNNNTLVVTE
+281 
-296 LLFSKPAVI
+296 
-305 NGYKI
+305 
-310 KTNGETAYVA
+310 
-320 SFYNSLSLNANVD
+320 
-333 GNLLATSGA
+333 
-342 KVTVN
+342 
-347 GVEVKM
+347 
-353 LEVSDNS
+353 
-360 TLNMASGTIKE
+360 
-371 LVIGS
+371 
-376 GANTINVSGGTV
+376 
-388 GTSSALL
+388 
-395 TCGYTTAVRAIRG
+395 
-408 GSWYLDESN
+408 
-417 LVLFDALVAEGYER
+417 
-431 SGKANPYTVVSKS
+431 NPYTVGSGA

-478 YTSSTGN
+478 YASSTGN

-503 SSGYC
+503 SSVYC